1 MRDPL
6 TASELAFLRR
16 GNVLIRH
23 RPRYPL
29 IMIWLVRA

>member
-6 TASELAFLRR
+6 TASELMHMRR

-23 RPRYPL
+23 RSRYPL
-29 IMIWLVRA
+29 IMMWVFRS